1 MFENLQDILRRRR
14 ENGETNQSMAD
25 SCGLSQTHI
34 NRLLNG
40 DAKLIDGIHLAAAY
54 KLFPFLFRDTSTLT
68 PPALSDAESRLLA
81 AYRQAD
87 ASERRMLDTS
97 AEGILARAKRGAS
110 SEEVAND

>member
-54 KLFPFLFRDTSTLT
+54 KLFPFL
-68 PPALSDAESRLLA
+68 RLLA